1 MNQMYVQDRFTGQ
14 KYEIADATPRVTD
27 GVDGKK
33 SLGFT
38 LENSFSD
45 PLAFNA
51 LTGRNLIVI
60 DERVFKNQK
69 YVIRNVQ
76 ISQDGELLSKS
87 ISANHIY
94 VFLLGKNRVDD
105 VITGEISLDKALNHA
120 LKGSNFTYEIMADA
134 RDIKPVKTDSFG
146 DAFSIDL
153 MDSIAS
159 NYKVEF
165 DVDNS
170 HIYVYKKMGRR
181 INKTLDTRANIQGLQ
196 IQISEDNTATRG
208 RGYGKQKEEKD
219 MLGDESI
226 GYEAK
231 TGSWTYDESL
241 KADKTSK
248 IGSAFTFSFTG
259 TGFRF
264 KTLTSKLGGKW
275 EFVIDKDTTKTISV
289 YKDNDPK
296 EEVIEVV
303 RGLDH
308 KKHHVVAT
316 FKSKDSKN
324 PNTKGTKGAA
334 PVMYLLRGN
343 IIEIYREFKNEAEK
357 YVFPPVLFVHPNEKD
372 FLIEGQPTW
381 AETIRD
387 ESITKAE
394 DMKALLKQ
402 KVNPFPEVTVDIDF
416 EEIEVPELKGIEDKI
431 TKGDTLHVIA
441 DTPQNGITFEDDLR
455 AVSMVYNPLDDTEKP
470 EVTFSNFKKD
480 LIDIQLDSR
489 RRIKKQER
497 YLIEQKNQIL
507 AQIQAAKAE
516 LFNVVNSTQGKIPGN
531 FTYTLTFNSGVWA
544 VTSGLGNVSV
554 SSTGLLLETDDD
566 FQIKYVTSESSTV
579 MKQNNVSA
587 SVDYE
592 GSQTDSF
599 TVSLLQNGKLL
610 DPSNAPE
617 GSKITI
623 LIVGYS

>member
-1 MNQMYVQDRFTGQ
+1 MGNKKKKKTCWVTNQ
-14 KYEIADATPRVTD
+14 
-27 GVDGKK
+27 
-33 SLGFT
+33 
-38 LENSFSD
+38 SD
-45 PLAFNA
+45 
-51 LTGRNLIVI
+51 T
-60 DERVFKNQK
+60 NQ
-69 YVIRNVQ
+69 
-76 ISQDGELLSKS
+76 
-87 ISANHIY
+87 
-94 VFLLGKNRVDD
+94 
-105 VITGEISLDKALNHA
+105 
-120 LKGSNFTYEIMADA
+120 
-134 RDIKPVKTDSFG
+134 
-146 DAFSIDL
+146 
-153 MDSIAS
+153 
-159 NYKVEF
+159 
-165 DVDNS
+165 
-170 HIYVYKKMGRR
+170 
-181 INKTLDTRANIQGLQ
+181 
-196 IQISEDNTATRG
+196 
-208 RGYGKQKEEKD
+208 
-219 MLGDESI
+219 
-226 GYEAK
+226 K

-308 KKHHVVAT
+308 KKHDVVAT

-324 PNTKGTKGAA
+324 PNTKGTKGAT

-343 IIEIYREFKNEAEK
+343 IFEIYREFKIEDEK

-431 TKGDTLHVIA
+431 TKGDTIHVIA

-470 EVTFSNFKKD
+470 EVTFSNFRKD

-497 YLIEQKNQIL
+497 YLIEQKNQIM

-516 LFNVVNSTQGKIPGN
+516 LLNTVNATQSKTPGS
-531 FTYTLTFNSGVWA
+531 FTYTLTFNSGVWT
-544 VTSGLGNVSV
+544 VTGGPGNVSV
-554 SSTGLLLETDDD
+554 TSTALLLETDDY
-566 FQIKYVTSESSTV
+566 FQIKYVTAESSTV
-579 MKQNNVSA
+579 MKQNNVFA

-592 GSQTDSF
+592 ESQTDSF

-610 DPSNAPE
+610 NPVNAPE

-623 LIVGYS
+623 MIVGYS

>member
-1 MNQMYVQDRFTGQ
+1 MTNQ
-14 KYEIADATPRVTD
+14 
-27 GVDGKK
+27 
-33 SLGFT
+33 
-38 LENSFSD
+38 SD
-45 PLAFNA
+45 
-51 LTGRNLIVI
+51 T
-60 DERVFKNQK
+60 NQ
-69 YVIRNVQ
+69 
-76 ISQDGELLSKS
+76 
-87 ISANHIY
+87 
-94 VFLLGKNRVDD
+94 
-105 VITGEISLDKALNHA
+105 
-120 LKGSNFTYEIMADA
+120 
-134 RDIKPVKTDSFG
+134 
-146 DAFSIDL
+146 
-153 MDSIAS
+153 
-159 NYKVEF
+159 
-165 DVDNS
+165 
-170 HIYVYKKMGRR
+170 
-181 INKTLDTRANIQGLQ
+181 
-196 IQISEDNTATRG
+196 
-208 RGYGKQKEEKD
+208 
-219 MLGDESI
+219 
-226 GYEAK
+226 K

-308 KKHHVVAT
+308 KKHDVVAT

-324 PNTKGTKGAA
+324 PNTKGTKGAT

-343 IIEIYREFKNEAEK
+343 IFEIYREFKIEDEK

-431 TKGDTLHVIA
+431 TKGDTIHVIA

-470 EVTFSNFKKD
+470 EVTFSNFRKD

-497 YLIEQKNQIL
+497 YLIEQKNQIM

-516 LFNVVNSTQGKIPGN
+516 LLNTVNATQSKTPGS
-531 FTYTLTFNSGVWA
+531 FTYTLTFNSGVWT
-544 VTSGLGNVSV
+544 VTGGPGNVSV
-554 SSTGLLLETDDD
+554 TSTALLLETDDY
-566 FQIKYVTSESSTV
+566 FQIKYVTAESSTV
-579 MKQNNVSA
+579 MKQNNVFA

-592 GSQTDSF
+592 ESQTDSF

-610 DPSNAPE
+610 NPVNAPE

-623 LIVGYS
+623 MIVGYS